1 LGIPTGPGARVSAVP
16 GGNGDP
22 DEWEDEWNRDD
33 WETLS
38 VVDRGERNEDS
49 WLSWVLRLL
58 GIALVL
64 PLVLG
69 VLFLLL
75 ILIF

>member
-1 LGIPTGPGARVSAVP
+1 MSAAH
-16 GGNGDP
+16 GRSDGP
-22 DEWEDEWNRDD
+22 DEWDDEWNRDD

-38 VVDRGERNEDS
+38 IVDRGERNEDS
-49 WLSWVLRLL
+49 WLSWTLRLL

-64 PLVLG
+64 PIVLG
-69 VLFLLL
+69 ILVLLL